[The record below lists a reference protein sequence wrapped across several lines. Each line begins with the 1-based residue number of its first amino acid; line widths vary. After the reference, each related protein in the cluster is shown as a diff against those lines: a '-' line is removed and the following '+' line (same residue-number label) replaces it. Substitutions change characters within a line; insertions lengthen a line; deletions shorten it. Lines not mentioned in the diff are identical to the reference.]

1 MFCSLSVLYFSLVAR
16 ERGVNKKVTRDRPSP
31 VDSKDVTG
39 WLDGMD
45 QPFQGH
51 WLGLDILVTLPRYYL
66 ARSVTLFFSLHLENR
81 ASHLKTPIVI
91 AR

>member
-1 MFCSLSVLYFSLVAR
+1 MLYFYLVAC

-39 WLDGMD
+39 WPDGMD
-45 QPFQGH
+45 QPSQGH
-51 WLGLDILVTLPRYYL
+51 WLDQLDILVTLPRYI
-66 ARSVTLFFSLHLENR
+66 LFGSFRVSFRFFPLHLAYR
-81 ASHLKTPIVI
+81 ASHLKTRIVI